1 MNPSVRVTVDAGG
14 TTCTIDFA
22 IPQKGGTLKEA
33 LAQWRAEHP
42 GSRVTTAEIER
53 RVRTLPSGRVQFS
66 FLVVQY

>member
-1 MNPSVRVTVDAGG
+1 MREEVSLGP
-14 TTCTIDFA
+14 TTA
-22 IPQKGGTLKEA
+22 NEYQRAKEA